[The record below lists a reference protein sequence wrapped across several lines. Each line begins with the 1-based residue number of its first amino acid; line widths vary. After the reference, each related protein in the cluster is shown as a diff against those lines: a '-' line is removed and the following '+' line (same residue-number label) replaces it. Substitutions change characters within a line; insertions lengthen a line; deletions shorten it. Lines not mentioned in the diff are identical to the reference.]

1 MRDNRDR
8 NSFQFKYLY
17 LFDLLKSCISSVPY
31 ILTIATEYIHSAKS
45 NYYFTVLPLSP
56 TFALVAVACT
66 KANLMKNKRVRTSTS
81 LMIYVKKMQD
91 CSG

>member
-45 NYYFTVLPLSP
+45 NLLLYCFT
-56 TFALVAVACT
+56 LVPYLCVGSSCMHES
-66 KANLMKNKRVRTSTS
+66 KSNEEQKSENFN
-81 LMIYVKKMQD
+81 
-91 CSG
+91 